1 MAKNKKSKP
10 KKQKIR
16 IIFRDGKVDVIP
28 QKYWNNYEILAKAG
42 SMYLVVIKNGQW
54 IAGYNLADV
63 IAWTVG

>member
-1 MAKNKKSKP
+1 MAKNKKSKA

-16 IIFRDGKVDVIP
+16 IIFRDGKTDVIP

-42 SMYLVVIKNGQW
+42 SMYLVVIRGGQW